1 MNYGIGYTLMFS
13 LYNVYD
19 TLLEN
24 IDKETKRIDQLD
36 KQVNYQIEKFK
47 ILKFDNYVC
56 FDFPFVKAKLNA

>member
-1 MNYGIGYTLMFS
+1 MFS

-36 KQVNYQIEKFK
+36 KQVSY
-47 ILKFDNYVC
+47 
-56 FDFPFVKAKLNA
+56 